1 MSRERIS
8 GMSFDFYIGLI
19 PFHAERVSLN
29 ITDNTAAAQTRGI
42 PDGYVLGDVAGDGE
56 IELDE
61 RNFKKISVAASAAGS
76 YRDIPCFD
84 MTFFANRGGVR
95 TKVEAFDCKLVVTDL
110 INIDPKGG
118 SKSTKKVKYF
128 VTSPD
133 FVSIDGVP
141 YLSKEDTRDL
151 IG

>member
-8 GMSFDFYIGLI
+8 GMSFDFYLGLI
-19 PFHAERVSLN
+19 PVHAESVSLT
-29 ITDNTAAAQTRGI
+29 ITDNTAVAQTRGI
-42 PDGYVLGDVAGDGE
+42 PDGYVSGDVGADGE

-61 RNFKKISVAASAAGS
+61 KNFKKISLAATAAGS
-76 YRDIPCFD
+76 YRDIPLVD
-84 MTFFANRGGVR
+84 LTFFASRGGVR

-118 SKSTKKVKYF
+118 SKTTKKVKYF

-133 FVSIDGVP
+133 FVKIDGVP
-141 YLSKEDTRDL
+141 YLSREDTRDL